1 VSLFLRRPS
10 LQEDFLFDAADHAV
24 TAREYG
30 TVEKANEELVEL
42 LLKASS
48 RAAISESFEVA
59 RRYLVSAQV
68 RTMV

>member
-1 VSLFLRRPS
+1 M
-10 LQEDFLFDAADHAV
+10 